1 DQASIDRAAEYVV
14 AHERELPDYFIA
26 AMDIGAEQHVHVLA
40 AAQRHVDNGVSKT
53 CNGARDD
60 TVESVDE
67 LYRLA
72 RELGCKAV
80 SYYRDGSRES
90 QVLTAVKTVQEEPPT
105 FDERPVTSAPA
116 SLDRSPDRA
125 DRPKG
130 LTGATW
136 QIPFDGQNLYVTVNQ
151 DRKSVV

>member
-1 DQASIDRAAEYVV
+1 MSVTAE
-14 AHERELPDYFIA
+14 R
-26 AMDIGAEQHVHVLA
+26 HVRVLA
-40 AAQRHVDNGVSKT
+40 AAQSHVDNGVSKT
-53 CNGARDD
+53 CNGARED

-90 QVLTAVKTVQEEPPT
+90 QVLAAVKTVQEEPPT
-105 FDERPVTSAPA
+105 FDEHPVTSAPA
-116 SLDRSPDRA
+116 SLDRAPNRA
-125 DRPKG
+125 DRPKE

-136 QIPFDGQNLYVTVNQ
+136 QIPFDGHNLYVTVNH
-151 DRKSVV
+151 DGREILESSSPARSAPASASWRRRC